1 MEDLKGIELNV
12 VKILKNIPDARGND
26 MILFYEYCLSN
37 WVRDAE
43 MYRIFK
49 DAGFRKAK
57 NIPVFESISRA
68 RRKAQEKYPELRP
81 DRETELRRLEK
92 EEEFINYSQ
101 NL

>member
-12 VKILKNIPDARGND
+12 IRLLKKIPETRGND

-37 WVRDAE
+37 WIRDTE
-43 MYRIFK
+43 MYRVFK
-49 DAGFRKAK
+49 DTSFRKAK

-81 DRETELRRLEK
+81 DREVELHRLEK
-92 EEEFINYSQ
+92 EEFINYS
-101 NL
+101 LDL